1 MESNWAHVEM
11 APPDPIIG
19 VTEAWRADPDP
30 RKLNLGVGAYRTEE
44 GKPLVLACVREAEA
58 QLMAD
63 PNSNHEYLPI
73 AGNAEFCRLAR
84 TLALGG
90 DCPALQGGRVA
101 TVQALSGEGAGGGNG
116 GGRRGEGVCMARTG
130 GGGEGR
136 VATVQAL
143 SIEGAGGVE
152 GGRRGEGVCMARTG
166 GGGEGRVAT
175 VQALSGTG
183 ALRVGAEFLAAH
195 LPSTAPRVVYLPS
208 PTWGNHK
215 TIFAK
220 AGFQVREYRY
230 FDAATRGLAFDGMC
244 ADLAS
249 APRGAVLLLHACAHN
264 PTGVDPS
271 PQQWARILALAQEKA
286 LLPFFDSAYQG
297 FASGDLDADA
307 ASLRLFVRS
316 GLELVLAQSFAKNM
330 GLYGERAGAL
340 SVVCKCKDTAGRV
353 ESQLKM
359 VIRPMYSNPPMH
371 GAAIAAKVLGDA
383 RLREMWRVELKGMAE
398 RIISMRRALYDALY
412 ERNVPGDWSFVLK
425 QIGMFSYT
433 GLSRV
438 QCQKLVNKWH
448 IHLTLDGRI
457 SMAGLSAQKAPYL
470 ADAIADV
477 VANPQ

>member
-90 DCPALQGGRVA
+90 DCPALQG
-101 TVQALSGEGAGGGNG
+101 
-116 GGRRGEGVCMARTG
+116 
-130 GGGEGR
+130 
-136 VATVQAL
+136 
-143 SIEGAGGVE
+143 
-152 GGRRGEGVCMARTG
+152 
-166 GGGEGRVAT
+166 GRVAT